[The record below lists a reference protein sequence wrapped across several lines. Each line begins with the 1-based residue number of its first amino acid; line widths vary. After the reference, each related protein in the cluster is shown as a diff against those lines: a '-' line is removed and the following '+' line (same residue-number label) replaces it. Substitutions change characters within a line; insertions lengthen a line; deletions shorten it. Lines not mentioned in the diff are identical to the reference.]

1 MLALEH
7 SQLTVGAGG
16 AGGGIGGEGA
26 GGGIGGGGA
35 EGGAFAVATPL
46 VFLIQ
51 AWKEETRA

>member
-16 AGGGIGGEGA
+16 DIGGEGA
-26 GGGIGGGGA
+26 GGGIGGEGA